1 MKSPLSKFVLLAS
14 AVASLALAAS
24 ACSTVSPDAATVN
37 GDSINRSTFDDQLET
52 YAANDAFLARVS
64 QAGQGAVEG
73 NGEGTVSA
81 DFARQVL
88 QREIVLLVVQQ
99 ENAARGATVTPE
111 IEAAAREDVIAQ
123 FGLEAFEAFPRS
135 FQDTLVDQNAQV
147 FLLRAH
153 VAGNALDDAALLA
166 AFDEDPSQFA
176 EVCAAHI
183 LVETKAEAEAVAAR
197 LDNGED
203 FATVAAEVSTDTGS
217 AANGGNLGCVARG
230 VTVPEFEDA
239 LFATPEGEISD
250 PVETEF
256 GFHIIEVL
264 QHNAPTFEAA
274 KPLVL
279 QKVLADSNEGFND
292 VLNDK
297 LAEADVSIDARY
309 GRWNPSLSIVVA
321 DGLHEISNE
330 SSATTGG

>member
-99 ENAARGATVTPE
+99 ENVARGATVTPE

-123 FGLEAFEAFPRS
+123 FGLEAFDAFPKS

-176 EVCAAHI
+176 EVCAADI

-239 LFATPEGEISD
+239 LFATPEGRD
-250 PVETEF
+250 LGPGRDRVRVPHHR
-256 GFHIIEVL
+256 G
-264 QHNAPTFEAA
+264 APAQRPDVRGGEAA
-274 KPLVL
+274 RAP
-279 QKVLADSNEGFND
+279 EG
-292 VLNDK
+292 
-297 LAEADVSIDARY
+297 A
-309 GRWNPSLSIVVA
+309 G
-321 DGLHEISNE
+321 
-330 SSATTGG
+330 

>member
-1 MKSPLSKFVLLAS
+1 MKSPLSKAVLLAS
-14 AVASLALAAS
+14 VIASLALVAS
-24 ACSTVSPDAATVN
+24 ACSTVSPDAASVN
-37 GDSINRSTFDDQLET
+37 GDSIDRSTFDDQLQT
-52 YAANDAFLARVS
+52 YAANEAFLARVS

-73 NGEGTVSA
+73 NGDGTVSA

-88 QREIVLLVVQQ
+88 QREIVLRVIQQ
-99 ENAARGATVTPE
+99 ENLARGATVTPE

-123 FGLEAFEAFPRS
+123 FGLEAFDAFPKS
-135 FQDTLVDQNAQV
+135 FQDDLVEQNSQV
-147 FLLRAH
+147 FLLRAG
-153 VAGNALDDAALLA
+153 VAGNALDDGELQAV
-166 AFDEDPSQFA
+166 FEEDPSQFS

-183 LVETKAEAEAVAAR
+183 LVETEAEADAVADR
-197 LDNGED
+197 LANGED
-203 FATVAAEVSTDTGS
+203 FATVAAEVSLDTGS
-217 AANGGNLGCVARG
+217 ATSGGNLGCVARG

-250 PVETEF
+250 PVQTEF

-279 QKVLADSNEGFND
+279 QRVLADSNEGFNT
-292 VLNDK
+292 VLNDA
-297 LAEADVSIDARY
+297 LAAADVSVDPRY
-309 GRWNPSLSIVVA
+309 GRWNPSLNIVVA

-330 SSATTGG
+330 ATATTGG

>member
-264 QHNAPTFEAA
+264 QHNAPTFDAA

>member
-1 MKSPLSKFVLLAS
+1 MKSRLSKFVALAS
-14 AVASLALAAS
+14 VVASVSLAAS

-73 NGEGTVSA
+73 NGDGTVSA

-99 ENAARGATVTPE
+99 ENAARGVTVTPE

-123 FGLEAFEAFPRS
+123 FGLEAFDAFPKS

-153 VAGNALDDAALLA
+153 VAGNALDDGALQA
-166 AFDEDPSQFA
+166 VFDEDPSQFA

-183 LVETKAEAEAVAAR
+183 LVATKAEAEDVAAR
-197 LDNGED
+197 LDDRED

-217 AANGGNLGCVARG
+217 AASGGNLGCVARG

-250 PVETEF
+250 PVETQF
-256 GFHIIEVL
+256 GFHVIEVL

-279 QKVLADSNEGFND
+279 QKVLSDSNEGFNT
-292 VLNDK
+292 VLNEK
-297 LAEADVSIDARY
+297 LAAADVSIDARY
-309 GRWNPSLSIVVA
+309 GRWNPSLSLVVA

>member
-1 MKSPLSKFVLLAS
+1 VHSVLSRALFVAS
-14 AVASLALAAS
+14 ACTAFGLVAS
-24 ACSTVSPDAATVN
+24 ACSTVSPDAASVN
-37 GDSINRSTFDDQLET
+37 GESIDRSTFDDQLSL
-52 YAANDAFLARVS
+52 YADNEAFLARVS
-64 QAGQGAVEG
+64 SAGQGAVEG
-73 NGEGTVSA
+73 NGSGTVSA

-88 QREIVLLVVQQ
+88 QREIVLLVIQQ
-99 ENAARGATVTPE
+99 QNAERGATVTPD

-123 FGLEAFEAFPRS
+123 FGLEAFDGFPTS

-147 FLLRAH
+147 FLLRAD
-153 VAGNALDDAALLA
+153 VAGNALDDSELQAV
-166 AFDEDPSQFA
+166 FEEDPSQFA

-183 LVETKAEAEAVAAR
+183 LVATEEEADEVLAR
-197 LDNGED
+197 LEGGED
-203 FATVAAEVSTDTGS
+203 FATVAAEVSTDSGS

-256 GFHIIEVL
+256 GFHVIEVL
-264 QHNAPTFEAA
+264 QHNDPTFEAA

-279 QKVLADSNEGFND
+279 QRVLADSNEGFNT
-292 VLNDK
+292 VLNDA
-297 LAEADVSIDARY
+297 LAAADVTVDPRY

-321 DGLHEISNE
+321 DGLHDVSNG
-330 SSATTGG
+330 STATTGG

>member
-1 MKSPLSKFVLLAS
+1 VKSRLSKFVVLAS
-14 AVASLALAAS
+14 VVASVSLVAS

-73 NGEGTVSA
+73 NGDGTVSA

-99 ENAARGATVTPE
+99 ENAARGVTVTPE
-111 IEAAAREDVIAQ
+111 IAAAAREDVIAQ
-123 FGLEAFEAFPRS
+123 FGLEAFDAFPKS

-153 VAGNALDDAALLA
+153 VAGNALDDGALQA
-166 AFDEDPSQFA
+166 VFDEDPSQFA

-183 LVETKAEAEAVAAR
+183 LVATKAEAEDVAAR
-197 LDNGED
+197 LDDGED

-217 AANGGNLGCVARG
+217 AASGGNLGCVARG

-250 PVETEF
+250 PVETQF

-279 QKVLADSNEGFND
+279 QKVLSDSNEGFNT
-292 VLNDK
+292 VLNEK
-297 LAEADVSIDARY
+297 LAAADVSIDARY
-309 GRWNPSLSIVVA
+309 GRWNPSLSLVVA

>member
-1 MKSPLSKFVLLAS
+1 MKSRISKFVLLAS
-14 AVASLALAAS
+14 VVASVALAAS

-37 GDSINRSTFDDQLET
+37 GDSIDRSTFDDQLET
-52 YAANDAFLARVS
+52 YAANAAFLARVS

-99 ENAARGATVTPE
+99 ENAARGVTVTPE

-123 FGLEAFEAFPRS
+123 FGLEAFDAFPKS

-153 VAGNALDDAALLA
+153 VAGNALDDGALQA

-183 LVETKAEAEAVAAR
+183 LVATRAEAEDVAAR
-197 LDNGED
+197 LDDGED

-217 AANGGNLGCVARG
+217 AASGGNLGCVARG

-250 PVETEF
+250 PVETQF

-279 QKVLADSNEGFND
+279 QKVLADSNEGFNT
-292 VLNDK
+292 VLNEK
-297 LAEADVSIDARY
+297 LAAADVSIDARY
-309 GRWNPSLSIVVA
+309 GRWNPSLSLVVA

>member
-1 MKSPLSKFVLLAS
+1 MKSRLSKFVVLAS
-14 AVASLALAAS
+14 VVASVSLAAS
-24 ACSTVSPDAATVN
+24 ACSAVSPDAATVN

-73 NGEGTVSA
+73 NGDGTVSA

-99 ENAARGATVTPE
+99 ENAARGVTVTPE

-123 FGLEAFEAFPRS
+123 FGLEAFDAFPKS

-153 VAGNALDDAALLA
+153 VAGNALDDGALQTV
-166 AFDEDPSQFA
+166 FDEDPSQFA

-183 LVETKAEAEAVAAR
+183 LVATKAEAEDVAAR
-197 LDNGED
+197 LDDGED

-217 AANGGNLGCVARG
+217 AASGGNLGCVARG

-250 PVETEF
+250 PVETQF

-279 QKVLADSNEGFND
+279 QEVLSDSNEGFNT
-292 VLNDK
+292 VLNEK
-297 LAEADVSIDARY
+297 LAAADVSIDARY
-309 GRWNPSLSIVVA
+309 GRWNPSLNLVVA